1 MHEPPVRGA
10 QVPSDPE
17 MMLKM
22 VKMMMR
28 MMMMTTIE
36 KSMNSNNKIKGKE
49 RETGGTKE
57 GTNKFL

>member
-1 MHEPPVRGA
+1 
-10 QVPSDPE
+10 